1 MEGAEVTHATFSSPV
16 TAQHPGYL
24 PLYSVSVLTLFQT
37 SISKHH
43 HRKPDSGRRMSVLN
57 SRQTNFVPLP
67 LSLKRSA
74 FHLSSRPFCFLFRGV
89 NRRAPQ
95 RWYFALPSSATEG
108 GGRGRQFGPHLWLVL
123 IMQTSG
129 NHVSALR
136 HTNRMI
142 YRPGLCVFLN
152 LILIY
157 LK

>member
-57 SRQTNFVPLP
+57 SRQTLYR
-67 LSLKRSA
+67 SLCLLKCQL
-74 FHLSSRPFCFLFRGV
+74 FTFLQGFFCFLFRGV